1 MLTSRLKL
9 SQIEASLQSRLW
21 VNRVGLT
28 LFGHFQFA
36 SNIVHIAGPGHTDGV
51 RADPHGVR
59 CGLTGN
65 NLRNFNNLRNVLS
78 PDVVSAHRHSYD
90 VCIVRPESK

>member
-1 MLTSRLKL
+1 MSPKAPATSDLNHLPAMSTFPHRHLAAGRRAIHIEAKS

-36 SNIVHIAGPGHTDGV
+36 SNMYISPAPAT
-51 RADPHGVR
+51 
-59 CGLTGN
+59 LTA
-65 NLRNFNNLRNVLS
+65 
-78 PDVVSAHRHSYD
+78 SAPTRTEF
-90 VCIVRPESK
+90 VAV